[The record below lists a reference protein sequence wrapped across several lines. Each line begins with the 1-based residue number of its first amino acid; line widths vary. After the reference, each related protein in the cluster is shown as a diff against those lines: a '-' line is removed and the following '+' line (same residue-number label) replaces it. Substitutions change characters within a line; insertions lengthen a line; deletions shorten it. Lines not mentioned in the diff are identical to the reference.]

1 MARVGIYG
9 GSFNPPHVGHSLAA
23 REMTD
28 RLGLDRLLI
37 VPAAVPPHKAL
48 PDGSPGAADRLELC
62 RLAFA
67 GIPKAEVCDL
77 ELRRE
82 GPSYTIDT
90 LRALRQSMPDD
101 ELFLMMGT
109 DMLLSFDLWR
119 EPEEIARLATLAVVR
134 REESEAVWDEVRRKA
149 ASLSRTLP
157 ARIVLVENRCV
168 QVSSTTVRRLLALGA
183 PWALEPAVERM
194 ILERG
199 WYLSGCDLKNLP
211 FDRLSE
217 ISLSLHD
224 EKRRPHVLGTSQ
236 TARALALRWGADP
249 DLAARAGI
257 LHDITKALGPSEQLH
272 ICRKYDMVLTELQRD
287 NPKLLHAK
295 TGAAVAR
302 AVFGECEAVCEA
314 IYWHTTGKANM
325 SLLEKIIYIADYMEP
340 NRSFPGVEIL
350 RSLVETDL
358 DAAVFEGLDQ
368 SVRLLRKQGRIV
380 DPDSLSAWRCY
391 HPNKDR
397 EEQKA

>member
-9 GSFNPPHVGHSLAA
+9 GSFNPPHIGHSLAA
-23 REMTD
+23 REMVD
-28 RLGLDRLLI
+28 RLGLDRLL
-37 VPAAVPPHKAL
+37 VMPAAVPPHKAL
-48 PDGSPGAADRLELC
+48 AAGSPDASDRLELC

-67 GIPKAEVCDL
+67 GVPNAEVCDL
-77 ELRRE
+77 ELRRQ
-82 GPSYTIDT
+82 GPSYTVDT
-90 LRALRQSMPDD
+90 LRALRAAMPDD
-101 ELFLMMGT
+101 ELYLMMGT
-109 DMLLSFDLWR
+109 DMLLSFDTWR
-119 EPEEIARLATLAVVR
+119 APAEIARLATLAVMH
-134 REESEAVWDEVRRKA
+134 REESEAVWNEVRQKA
-149 ASLSRTLP
+149 EALSRDLP
-157 ARIVLVENRCV
+157 ARIVLAENRCV

-183 PWALEPAVERM
+183 PYALEPAVERR

-199 WYLSGCDLKNLP
+199 WYLSGSDLKNLP

-249 DLAARAGI
+249 DHAARAGI
-257 LHDITKALGPSEQLH
+257 LHDITKALGPKEQLH
-272 ICRKYDMVLTELQRD
+272 ICQNYDMVLTELQRD

-302 AVFGECEAVCEA
+302 AVFGECEAVCTA
-314 IYWHTTGKANM
+314 ICWHTTGRANM

-358 DAAVFEGLDQ
+358 DAAMFEGLDQ
-368 SVRLLRKQGRIV
+368 SVRCLRKLGRII
-380 DPDSLSAWRCY
+380 DPDSLAAWQCY
-391 HPNKDR
+391 HPNNDR
-397 EEQKA
+397 EEHTK

>member
-90 LRALRQSMPDD
+90 LRALRQSLPDD

-157 ARIVLVENRCV
+157 ARIGKPLRAG
-168 QVSSTTVRRLLALGA
+168 LLHHRPPPAGAGSALGA
-183 PWALEPAVERM
+183 GACGRADDPGARLVSLRLRPEKPAL
-194 ILERG
+194 
-199 WYLSGCDLKNLP
+199 
-211 FDRLSE
+211 
-217 ISLSLHD
+217 
-224 EKRRPHVLGTSQ
+224 
-236 TARALALRWGADP
+236 
-249 DLAARAGI
+249 
-257 LHDITKALGPSEQLH
+257 
-272 ICRKYDMVLTELQRD
+272 
-287 NPKLLHAK
+287 
-295 TGAAVAR
+295 
-302 AVFGECEAVCEA
+302 
-314 IYWHTTGKANM
+314 
-325 SLLEKIIYIADYMEP
+325 
-340 NRSFPGVEIL
+340 
-350 RSLVETDL
+350 
-358 DAAVFEGLDQ
+358 
-368 SVRLLRKQGRIV
+368 
-380 DPDSLSAWRCY
+380 
-391 HPNKDR
+391 
-397 EEQKA
+397 

>member
-9 GSFNPPHVGHSLAA
+9 GSFNPPHFGHSLAA

-90 LRALRQSMPDD
+90 LRALRQSLPDD

-183 PWALEPAVERM
+183 PWALEPAVERR
-194 ILERG
+194 ILEGG

-236 TARALALRWGADP
+236 TARALALRWGAVN
-249 DLAARAGI
+249 I
-257 LHDITKALGPSEQLH
+257 
-272 ICRKYDMVLTELQRD
+272 M
-287 NPKLLHAK
+287 LLHNHPSGDPTPSGMDKEITERICKAGQILGIQLIDHLIIGDLSF
-295 TGAAVAR
+295 TSLR
-302 AVFGECEAVCEA
+302 ECGC
-314 IYWHTTGKANM
+314 I
-325 SLLEKIIYIADYMEP
+325 P
-340 NRSFPGVEIL
+340 
-350 RSLVETDL
+350 
-358 DAAVFEGLDQ
+358 
-368 SVRLLRKQGRIV
+368 
-380 DPDSLSAWRCY
+380 
-391 HPNKDR
+391 
-397 EEQKA
+397 EQIPAYT

>member
-90 LRALRQSMPDD
+90 LRSLRQSLPDD

-119 EPEEIARLATLAVVR
+119 EPEEIARLATLAVVH

-183 PWALEPAVERM
+183 P
-194 ILERG
+194 
-199 WYLSGCDLKNLP
+199 
-211 FDRLSE
+211 
-217 ISLSLHD
+217 
-224 EKRRPHVLGTSQ
+224 
-236 TARALALRWGADP
+236 
-249 DLAARAGI
+249 
-257 LHDITKALGPSEQLH
+257 
-272 ICRKYDMVLTELQRD
+272 
-287 NPKLLHAK
+287 
-295 TGAAVAR
+295 
-302 AVFGECEAVCEA
+302 
-314 IYWHTTGKANM
+314 
-325 SLLEKIIYIADYMEP
+325 
-340 NRSFPGVEIL
+340 
-350 RSLVETDL
+350 LV
-358 DAAVFEGLDQ
+358 V
-368 SVRLLRKQGRIV
+368 K
-380 DPDSLSAWRCY
+380 
-391 HPNKDR
+391 
-397 EEQKA
+397 